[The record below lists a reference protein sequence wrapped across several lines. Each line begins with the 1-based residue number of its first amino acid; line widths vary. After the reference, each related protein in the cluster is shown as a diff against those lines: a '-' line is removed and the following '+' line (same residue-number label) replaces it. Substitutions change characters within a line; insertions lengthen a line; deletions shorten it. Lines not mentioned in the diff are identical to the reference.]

1 MWLVV
6 DVILTAYTSIIYM
19 FRKMAVLDSTSPQPP
34 ITDLDIPNSP
44 IVTHAAR
51 QIVACLGRLLVLSPG
66 VETMTAIFGA
76 YRCYVA
82 VAILEFMNDIESL
95 DHLGNQALLLS
106 RGQRDIMPLVK
117 AMQTVN
123 VEIRHRVARYR
134 SSMV

>member
-1 MWLVV
+1 
-6 DVILTAYTSIIYM
+6 
-19 FRKMAVLDSTSPQPP
+19 MAVLDSTSPQPP

-82 VAILEFMNDIESL
+82 VAILGNNILRAHNPLEFMNDIESL